1 MLIDAHCHLAS
12 NQELAQLQI
21 KQQIKAIINCQ
32 TPEEWQINSKLTM
45 HMQPL
50 SFGIHPWDVNKLK
63 FEEIVPYL
71 KLADAVGEIGLDSVW
86 TKNDMALQTKTFRK
100 QLAWAAK
107 KQKPV
112 ILHTKGCEKE
122 ILAIIRQYPNNYF
135 VHWYDCRKYQKDYI
149 DLGCYFSICLDI
161 IDNPAVIKLAQSVPL
176 DHLLIETDGL
186 NSVEWLLN
194 KPVSVTDYSGI
205 LKQTLTALA
214 HLRHIDS
221 NKLATILRKNL
232 IHFLGQAK

>member
-161 IDNPAVIKLAQSVPL
+161 IDNPAVIKLARSVPL

-194 KPVSVTDYSGI
+194 KPVSVTDYSDI

-221 NKLATILRKNL
+221 NKLATILGKNL

>member
-32 TPEEWQINSKLTM
+32 TPEEWQINSKSTM

-221 NKLATILRKNL
+221 NKLATILGKNL

>member
-21 KQQIKAIINCQ
+21 KQQIKSIINCQ

-107 KQKPV
+107 KQKPA

-221 NKLATILRKNL
+221 NKLATILGKNL

>member
-221 NKLATILRKNL
+221 NKLATILGKNL

>member
-194 KPVSVTDYSGI
+194 KPVSITDYSGI

-221 NKLATILRKNL
+221 NKLATILGKNL

>member
-21 KQQIKAIINCQ
+21 KQQIKSIINCQ

-71 KLADAVGEIGLDSVW
+71 EQADAVGEIGLDSVW
-86 TKNDMALQTKTFRK
+86 TKNDIKLQTKTFRK

-135 VHWYDCRKYQKDYI
+135 VHWYDCLKYQKDYI

-161 IDNPAVIKLAQSVPL
+161 LDNPAIIKLAQNVPL

-194 KPVSVTDYSGI
+194 KPVSVTDYPGI

-221 NKLATILRKNL
+221 NKLATILGKNL

>member
-32 TPEEWQINSKLTM
+32 TPKEWQINSKLTM

-161 IDNPAVIKLAQSVPL
+161 II
-176 DHLLIETDGL
+176 LL
-186 NSVEWLLN
+186 
-194 KPVSVTDYSGI
+194 
-205 LKQTLTALA
+205 
-214 HLRHIDS
+214 
-221 NKLATILRKNL
+221 TILPLSN
-232 IHFLGQAK
+232 

>member
-107 KQKPV
+107 KKKPV

-221 NKLATILRKNL
+221 NKLATILGKNL

>member
-63 FEEIVPYL
+63 LEEIVPYL

-194 KPVSVTDYSGI
+194 KPVSVTDYSDI

-221 NKLATILRKNL
+221 NKLATILGKNL

>member
-21 KQQIKAIINCQ
+21 KQQITSIINCQ

-221 NKLATILRKNL
+221 NKLATILGKNL

>member
-194 KPVSVTDYSGI
+194 KPVSVTGYSGI

-221 NKLATILRKNL
+221 NKLATILGKNL

>member
-149 DLGCYFSICLDI
+149 DLGCYFSICLNI

-221 NKLATILRKNL
+221 NKLATILGKNL

>member
-149 DLGCYFSICLDI
+149 DLDCYFSICLDI

-221 NKLATILRKNL
+221 NKLATILGKNL

>member
-194 KPVSVTDYSGI
+194 KPVSVTDYSDI

-221 NKLATILRKNL
+221 NKLATILGKNL